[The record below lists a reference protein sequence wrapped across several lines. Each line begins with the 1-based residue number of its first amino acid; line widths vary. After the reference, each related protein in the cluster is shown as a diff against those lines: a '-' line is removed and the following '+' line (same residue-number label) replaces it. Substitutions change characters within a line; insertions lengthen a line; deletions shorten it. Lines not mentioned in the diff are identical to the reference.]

1 MTLHKDQELFKELI
15 DATALHLK
23 LPYLYIEKDYWVTY
37 VLKNLANSEYS
48 DIAIFKGGTSLSKAY
63 KIIERFSEDID
74 LAVITDG
81 AGSNQIKK
89 LIKKI
94 ETAILDNNF
103 TALLEH
109 EQNSKGSQFRKTVH
123 DYMKLEDG
131 DFGHA
136 TESIILELN
145 SFAHPHPFEVKEI
158 STYISDF
165 LLTTAPAMI
174 EEYSLEPFNVN
185 VLNYKRTFCE
195 KISAVARASYESDD
209 ELTGLKEKIRHFY
222 DIYFLM
228 NEPEIDLFLN
238 SNEFVDMIQ
247 KVRVDDQN
255 QFNQNNWA
263 NIPLHTTKIFTDTSA
278 VLDQLSSFYT
288 NDFKDLVYAQTLPKI
303 NDIKIKIE
311 ALAHILTSNKL

>member
-1 MTLHKDQELFKELI
+1 MTLHTDRELFKELI
-15 DATALHLK
+15 DTTAKDLN
-23 LPYLYIEKDYWVTY
+23 LPFLYIEKDYWVTY

-63 KIIERFSEDID
+63 KIIDRFSEDID

-94 ETAILDNNF
+94 ELAILDENF
-103 TALLEH
+103 NELPEH
-109 EQNSKGSQFRKTVH
+109 EQTSKGSEFRKTVH
-123 DYMKLEDG
+123 DYMKLENG

-136 TESIILELN
+136 NESIILELN
-145 SFAHPHPFEVKEI
+145 SFAHPHPFEPKEI
-158 STYISDF
+158 STYIFDF
-165 LLTTAPAMI
+165 LSKAAPTMI
-174 EEYSLEPFNVN
+174 EQYSLEPFNVN

-195 KISAVARASYESDD
+195 KISAIARASHESDN
-209 ELTGLKEKIRHFY
+209 EQTQLKEKIRHFY

-228 NEPEIDLFLN
+228 NEAEIDLFLN
-238 SNEFVDMIQ
+238 SSEFVDMIQ

-263 NIPLHTTKIFTDTSA
+263 NIPLHTTKIFTDTKA